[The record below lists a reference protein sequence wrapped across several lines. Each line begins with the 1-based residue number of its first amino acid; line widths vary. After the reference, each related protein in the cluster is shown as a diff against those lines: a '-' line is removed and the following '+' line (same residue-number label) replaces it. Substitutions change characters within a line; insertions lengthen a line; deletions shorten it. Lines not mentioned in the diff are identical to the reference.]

1 MYPVT
6 ERKLREA
13 RFFLRKLQEKAQAVV
28 GDPEEFGFYLSALL
42 SAGRSVTFALQVEN
56 KDGYDAWFPVW
67 FEKQNQQDQD
77 LFKFMNNQR
86 VKEVHQGAADVDKQ
100 VEFI

>member
-13 RFFLRKLQEKAQAVV
+13 RFFLRKLQEKAQTVV
-28 GDPEEFGFYLSALL
+28 GDPEEFGFFLSALL

-67 FEKQNQQDQD
+67 LEKQNQEDQD

-86 VKEVHQGAADVDKQ
+86 VKEVHQGGADVDK
-100 VEFI
+100 